1 MPPAIPVILDTDI
14 GTDIDDTWA
23 LALLLKCSELDLR
36 LVATATGDTVYRAE
50 LVARL
55 LDVAQRTDVQIGVGA
70 RQAKT
75 GGPQAGW
82 LADYEMSRYPGS
94 VIDDGV
100 GAIIDCIMAAD
111 EPVSVICIGP
121 ASNVAAALERQPEIA
136 RRARFIGMHGSIRRG
151 YAGSEETVAEYNVAQ
166 DADGLRRVLGAPWST
181 TLTPLDTCGLVTLDG
196 EKYRAVL
203 ECEDPLVRA
212 VIDNYRI
219 WAPNVHWAGRLDPDR
234 ASSTL
239 YDTVAIY
246 LAFSEELLEIEPLG
260 LRVTADGHTRIDRA
274 ARETRCA
281 VAWSDLDGF
290 EDLLV
295 ARLTHTGEAS

>member
-1 MPPAIPVILDTDI
+1 MAPTIPVILDSDI

-23 LALLLKCSELDLR
+23 LALLLNCPELDLR
-36 LVATATGDTVYRAE
+36 LVSTTTGDTVYRAE

-55 LDVAQRTDVQIGVGA
+55 LDVAQRTDVAIGVGP

-82 LADYEMSRYPGS
+82 LADYELSRYAGS
-94 VIDDGV
+94 ILEDGV
-100 GAIIDCIMAAD
+100 GAIVDCIMSAD

-121 ASNVAAALERQPEIA
+121 ASNVAAALEREPEIA

-151 YAGSEETVAEYNVAQ
+151 YAGSEETVAEYNAAQ

-181 TLTPLDTCGLVTLDG
+181 TLTPLDTCGLVTLKG

-203 ECEDPLVRA
+203 ECEDPLTRA

-219 WAPNVHWAGRLDPDR
+219 WAPNVRWAGRLDPDR

-239 YDTVAIY
+239 YDTVAVY

-260 LRVTADGHTRIDRA
+260 LRVTADGHMEIDHTA
-274 ARETRCA
+274 KETRCA
-281 VAWSDLDGF
+281 VAWSELAGF

-295 ARLTHTGEAS
+295 ARLTDTEHSS